1 MLRLALLALGN
12 IRYFYHLYFLSTGFS
27 VYVLYFVQLLY
38 SLLLESIWLS
48 DSSAPGKQ
56 FVQQGS
62 LSQRKV
68 YLQYPPRASDK
79 SIDPSHRQHKDS
91 GNDSRVVS
99 LKSIARDSYLDIRR
113 REYTE
118 ICAGNIRVLRALF

>member
-1 MLRLALLALGN
+1 M

-27 VYVLYFVQLLY
+27 VYVQYFVQLLY
-38 SLLLESIWLS
+38 SLLQESISLS
-48 DSSAPGKQ
+48 DNSARGKQ

-68 YLQYPPRASDK
+68 YLQYPPHASDK
-79 SIDPSHRQHKDS
+79 STDQSHRQHKDS
-91 GNDSRVVS
+91 GNDSLIAS

-118 ICAGNIRVLRALF
+118 ICADNIRVLRALF